1 MACNNGDIFKIQNG
15 PTNGITANT
24 ANINLCNATKILEH
38 LHKSFTEQYVRE
50 APSTGQT
57 QISIDAA
64 KNPTFW
70 LRSQPTLASFNT
82 LNGLTGSNA
91 ESAGSTTNRLYD
103 ILYSQLDE
111 SNQGY
116 RSAIHAIMTGQYNN
130 SVSLEDYLNVP
141 DYGSLT
147 LSTSPTENFKGLY
160 GLIQANILLEAEIS
174 KEVDALRGGATTT
187 TIQTDAKY
195 YKERKNMKTTMEE
208 IAYQENKLYR
218 EKFLNLI
225 LMVIGIFIVGTQ
237 LAQVFSPGGGGGGG
251 GGDGGGGG
259 GLGFG
264 GVGGWLSTRFGS
276 GSGGLFSRFGG
287 LGLGSSGRSRVGNLF
302 TSSPYS
308 LSKRE

>member
-1 MACNNGDIFKIQNG
+1 MACNNGDNFKIQNG
-15 PTNGITANT
+15 PTDGISANS
-24 ANINLCNATKILEH
+24 ANIVLCNATKIMEH
-38 LHKSFTEQYVRE
+38 LHKSFTEQYVDGT
-50 APSTGQT
+50 PSTGQT
-57 QISIDAA
+57 KITSAVA

-70 LRSQPTLASFNT
+70 LREQPTLASFNT
-82 LNGLTGSNA
+82 LNGLTGGNA
-91 ESAGSTTNRLYD
+91 ESAGGTTNRLYD

-111 SNQGY
+111 SKQGY
-116 RSAIHAIMTGQYNN
+116 RSAIHAIMNGEYSN
-130 SVSLEDYLNVP
+130 SVSQADYLNVP
-141 DYGSLT
+141 DYSSLT
-147 LSTSPTENFKGLY
+147 LSSPITSFKGLY
-160 GLIQANILLEAEIS
+160 GLIQANNLLEQEIS
-174 KEVDALRGGATTT
+174 KKLDDLRGGDKSTI
-187 TIQTDAKY
+187 IQTDAKY

-208 IAYQENKLYR
+208 IAYQENKIYR
-218 EKFLNLI
+218 EKFLNII
-225 LMVIGIFIVGTQ
+225 LMVVGIFIVGTQ
-237 LAQVFSPGGGGGGG
+237 LTQVFSPGGGG

>member
-1 MACNNGDIFKIQNG
+1 MACSEGTTNFIIQNG
-15 PTNGITANT
+15 PADGIIANSE
-24 ANINLCNATKILEH
+24 NINVCNATKILEH
-38 LHKSFTEQYVRE
+38 LHKSFTEQYV
-50 APSTGQT
+50 ASAIWTGGQT
-57 QISIDAA
+57 PISIDVSN
-64 KNPTFW
+64 NPTFW
-70 LRSQPTLASFNT
+70 LRSQPTLAGFNT
-82 LNGLTGSNA
+82 FNGLTGSTL
-91 ESAGSTTNRLYD
+91 EQLGGQTTNRLYE
-103 ILYSQLDE
+103 ILFKQLDE

-130 SVSLEDYLNVP
+130 SVSQTEYLNVP
-141 DYGSLT
+141 TYPST
-147 LSTSPTENFKGLY
+147 LASPKENFKGLY
-160 GLIQANILLEAEIS
+160 GLIHANNLLEAAIVEKVS
-174 KEVDALRGGATTT
+174 NLRQGNTTSRT
-187 TIQTDAKY
+187 QTDTISY
-195 YKERKNMKTTMEE
+195 NQRKNIKTTMEE
-208 IAYQENKLYR
+208 IAYQENKIYR

-225 LMVIGIFIVGTQ
+225 LMVIGIFIVGSQ

-251 GGDGGGGG
+251 GDGGG

>member
-1 MACNNGDIFKIQNG
+1 MACSEGTTKFIIQNG
-15 PTNGITANT
+15 PENGITANT

-38 LHKSFTEQYVRE
+38 LHKSFTEQYV
-50 APSTGQT
+50 ASAIWTGGQT
-57 QISIDAA
+57 PISIDVA

-70 LRSQPTLASFNT
+70 LRSQPKLQSFNT
-82 LNGLTGSNA
+82 FNGLTDSTL
-91 ESAGSTTNRLYD
+91 ELAGGQPTNRLYE
-103 ILYSQLDE
+103 ILFKQLDE

-116 RSAIHAIMTGQYNN
+116 RSAIHAIMTGQY
-130 SVSLEDYLNVP
+130 SDIVSQANYLNVP
-141 DYGSLT
+141 TYPSNLA
-147 LSTSPTENFKGLY
+147 SPTENFKGLY
-160 GLIQANILLEAEIS
+160 GLIHANNLLEAAIAEKVSNLRQGNTTPRTQIDTIS
-174 KEVDALRGGATTT
+174 YN
-187 TIQTDAKY
+187 Q
-195 YKERKNMKTTMEE
+195 RKNMKTTMEE

-225 LMVIGIFIVGTQ
+225 LMVIGIFIVGSQ
-237 LAQVFSPGGGGGGG
+237 LAQVFSPGGGGGG

-287 LGLGSSGRSRVGNLF
+287 VGLGSSGRSRVGNLF